1 LVAGKVHLSYWRY
14 KMSNMIL
21 EINQNIATLTFDLE
35 NEKINKLSF
44 EILKEFK
51 EILNTIENDSSIKA
65 LVIDSAKK
73 NIFIAGADIK
83 EIEKLKDEKEV
94 YEALMEVHEIFNK
107 LENLTIPTIAYIN
120 GACMGGGLE
129 LALACKYRVLST
141 NEKTK
146 LAFPEIKLGIFPGF
160 AGTIRAPKLIGLVNA
175 LDLILTG
182 KTVDTKKAY
191 KLGLAD
197 MIFDDAQKEFMLD
210 SFVKKA
216 IYGTIN
222 KKTNFKLLN
231 YAPLNEIVFNKALK
245 GLEAKVN
252 KDFKAPYVALEVIK
266 ATINKELEDAIKIE
280 AKEFA
285 KLAVSKESKNMIK
298 LFFLFEKLNKN
309 YTKTQNPISNAIVL
323 GNGVMGKGIIW
334 LFSKYLKDVRIKIR
348 DISQANEIIKDVS
361 KIYDY
366 LIKTRKMTKNEAELK
381 LNKISYTENFT
392 GFKNFDFIIEAI
404 VEDENIKKQTYAQI
418 ESLINE
424 SGIIA
429 TNTSS
434 ISIEKLASEVK
445 NKENFLGVHFFNPV
459 NLMPLVEVIPNANT
473 SQETINKVF
482 ELLISCGKTPILV
495 GDCAGF
501 IVNRILL
508 PYMNEA
514 AFILE
519 QGSKIE
525 KIDNVIKDFG
535 MPMGP
540 FTLADTVGVD
550 IGYKVATI
558 LNESY
563 GSRMPIAS
571 IIEKMYNAKL
581 LGAKT
586 KAGFYEYAG
595 RDKYANSHVTSML
608 ENNNKIIE
616 DEEIVQ
622 RCIYIMINEASRCLE
637 ENIVTDAAIIDFAMI
652 TGTGFPPYKGG
663 LLSYANEIGL
673 KNILESLR
681 KFEKEYGSRF
691 TPSNLLIKLVEEYED
706 FETGEALWKH

>member
-1 LVAGKVHLSYWRY
+1 
-14 KMSNMIL
+14 MSNMIL

-216 IYGTIN
+216 IYGTVN

-473 SQETINKVF
+473 SKETINKVF

>member
-1 LVAGKVHLSYWRY
+1 
-14 KMSNMIL
+14 MSNIIL
-21 EINQNIATLTFDLE
+21 EINQNIATLTFDLQ

-107 LENLTIPTIAYIN
+107 LENLQIPTIAYIN

-182 KTVDTKKAY
+182 KTIDAKKAY
-191 KLGLAD
+191 KIGLAD
-197 MIFDDAQKEFMLD
+197 MIFDDAQKEFMLEG
-210 SFVKKA
+210 FVKKA
-216 IYGTIN
+216 IYGTI
-222 KKTNFKLLN
+222 KRKSNFNFLN
-231 YAPLNEIVFNKALK
+231 YAPLNEIVFSKALK

-252 KDFKAPYVALEVIK
+252 KDFKAPYKALEVIK
-266 ATINKELEDAIKIE
+266 ATINKELDDAIKIE
-280 AKEFA
+280 AKEFS

-309 YTKTQNPISNAIVL
+309 YTKTSNPISNAIVL

-334 LFSKYLKDVRIKIR
+334 LFSKYLDDVRIKIR

-366 LIKTRKMTKNEAELK
+366 LVKTRKMTKNQAEFK
-381 LNKISYTENFT
+381 LNKISYTQDFI

-404 VEDENIKKQTYAQI
+404 VEDENIKKQTYKEI
-418 ESLINE
+418 ENVANE
-424 SGIIA
+424 NTIIA

-434 ISIEKLASEVK
+434 ISIEKLSSEVK

-459 NLMPLVEVIPNANT
+459 NLMPLVEVIPNSNT
-473 SQETINKVF
+473 SKETINKVF

-525 KIDNVIKDFG
+525 RIDNVIKDFG

-581 LGAKT
+581 LGEKT

-595 RDKYANSHVTSML
+595 RDTYPNSHVTSML

-637 ENIVTDAAIIDFAMI
+637 ENIVTDASIIDFAMI
-652 TGTGFPPYKGG
+652 SGTGFPAYKGG

-681 KFEKEYGSRF
+681 KFEKEFGSRF
-691 TPSNLLIKLVEEYED
+691 TPSNLLVKLVEEYED

>member
-1 LVAGKVHLSYWRY
+1 
-14 KMSNMIL
+14 
-21 EINQNIATLTFDLE
+21 
-35 NEKINKLSF
+35 
-44 EILKEFK
+44 
-51 EILNTIENDSSIKA
+51 
-65 LVIDSAKK
+65 
-73 NIFIAGADIK
+73 
-83 EIEKLKDEKEV
+83 
-94 YEALMEVHEIFNK
+94 MEVHEIFNK
-107 LENLTIPTIAYIN
+107 LENLQIPTIAYIN

-182 KTVDTKKAY
+182 KTIDAKKAY
-191 KLGLAD
+191 KIGLAD
-197 MIFDDAQKEFMLD
+197 MIFDDAQKEFMLEG
-210 SFVKKA
+210 FVKKA
-216 IYGTIN
+216 IYGTI
-222 KKTNFKLLN
+222 KRKSNFNFLN
-231 YAPLNEIVFNKALK
+231 YAPLNEIVFSKALK

-252 KDFKAPYVALEVIK
+252 KDFKAPYKALEVIK
-266 ATINKELEDAIKIE
+266 ATINKELDDAIKIE
-280 AKEFA
+280 AKEFS

-309 YTKTQNPISNAIVL
+309 YTKTENPISNAIVL

-334 LFSKYLKDVRIKIR
+334 LFSKYLDDVRIKIR

-366 LIKTRKMTKNEAELK
+366 LVKTRKMTKNQAEFK
-381 LNKISYTENFT
+381 LNKISYTQDFI

-404 VEDENIKKQTYAQI
+404 VEDENIKKQTYKEI
-418 ESLINE
+418 ENVANE
-424 SGIIA
+424 NTIIA

-434 ISIEKLASEVK
+434 ISIEKLSSEVK

-459 NLMPLVEVIPNANT
+459 NLMPLVEVIPNSNT
-473 SQETINKVF
+473 SKETINKVF

-495 GDCAGF
+495 GDCVGF

-525 KIDNVIKDFG
+525 RIDNVIKDFG

-581 LGAKT
+581 LGEKT

-595 RDKYANSHVTSML
+595 RDTYPNSHVTSML

-637 ENIVTDAAIIDFAMI
+637 ENIVTDASIIDFAMI
-652 TGTGFPPYKGG
+652 SGTGFPAYKGG

-681 KFEKEYGSRF
+681 KFEKEFGSRF
-691 TPSNLLIKLVEEYED
+691 TPSNLLVKLVEEYED

>member
-1 LVAGKVHLSYWRY
+1 
-14 KMSNMIL
+14 MSNMTL
-21 EINQNIATLTFDLE
+21 EIKQNIATLVFDLE

-44 EILKEFK
+44 EILREFD
-51 EILNTIENDSSIKA
+51 EILNQIKEDTSIKA

-107 LENLTIPTIAYIN
+107 LENLPFPTIAYIN

-141 NEKTK
+141 SEKTK

-182 KTVDTKKAY
+182 KTVDAKKAY
-191 KLGLAD
+191 KLKLAD
-197 MIFDDAQKEFMLD
+197 AIFDDAQKEFMLD
-210 SFVKKA
+210 DFVKKA
-216 IYGTIN
+216 IYGTLKERN
-222 KKTNFKLLN
+222 NFKLLN
-231 YAPLNEIVFNKALK
+231 YAPLNQIIFNKALK

-252 KDFKAPYVALEVIK
+252 KDFKAPYKALEVIK

-280 AKEFA
+280 AREFA

-309 YTKTQNPISNAIVL
+309 YTKTENPISNAIVL

-334 LFSKYLKDVRIKIR
+334 LFSKYLDDVRIKIR

-366 LIKTRKMTKNEAELK
+366 LVKTRKMTKNQAEFK
-381 LNKISYTENFT
+381 LNKISYTQDFI

-404 VEDENIKKQTYAQI
+404 VEDENIKKQTYKEI
-418 ESLINE
+418 ENVANE
-424 SGIIA
+424 NTIIA

-434 ISIEKLASEVK
+434 ISIEKLSSEVK

-459 NLMPLVEVIPNANT
+459 NLMPLVEVIPNSNT
-473 SQETINKVF
+473 SKETINKVF

-525 KIDNVIKDFG
+525 RIDNVIKDFG

-581 LGAKT
+581 LGEKT

-595 RDKYANSHVTSML
+595 RDTYPNSHVTSML

-637 ENIVTDAAIIDFAMI
+637 ENIVTDASIIDFAMI
-652 TGTGFPPYKGG
+652 SGTGFPAYKGG

-681 KFEKEYGSRF
+681 KFEKEFGSRF
-691 TPSNLLIKLVEEYED
+691 TPSNLLVKLVEEYED

>member
-1 LVAGKVHLSYWRY
+1 MNNIKLK
-14 KMSNMIL
+14 
-21 EINQNIATLTFDLE
+21 INQNIATLTFDLE

-44 EILKEFK
+44 EILKEFDEK
-51 EILNTIENDSSIKA
+51 LNIIKDDSTIKA

-94 YEALMEVHEIFNK
+94 YEALIQVHRIFNK
-107 LENLTIPTIAYIN
+107 LENFKIPTIAYIN

-160 AGTIRAPKLIGLVNA
+160 AGTIRAPKLIGLVNS

-182 KTVDTKKAY
+182 KTIDAKKAY
-191 KLGLAD
+191 RINLAD
-197 MIFDDAQKEFMLD
+197 VIFDDSQKEFMLD
-210 SFVKKA
+210 DFIKKA
-216 IYGTIN
+216 IYGTIKN
-222 KKTNFKLLN
+222 RRKFNILDYSPF
-231 YAPLNEIVFNKALK
+231 NEIVFAKALK
-245 GLEAKVN
+245 GLKAKVN
-252 KDFKAPYVALEVIK
+252 KDYKAPYKALEVIK
-266 ATINKELEDAIKIE
+266 KTLNKELEDSIKIE
-280 AKEFA
+280 AKEFS

-309 YTKTQNPISNAIVL
+309 YEKTSNPISNAIIL

-348 DISQANEIIKDVS
+348 DISQANGIINDVS

-366 LIKTRKMTKNEAELK
+366 LIKSRRMTKNQVDFK
-381 LNKISYTENFT
+381 LNKISYTDKFN

-404 VEDENIKKQTYAQI
+404 IEDEKTKKDTYTQL
-418 ESLINE
+418 EKVINDNT
-424 SGIIA
+424 IIA

-434 ISIEKLASEVK
+434 ISIEKLGSEIK

-459 NLMPLVEVIPNANT
+459 NLMPLVEVIPT
-473 SQETINKVF
+473 SYTSKETVNKVF
-482 ELLISCGKTPILV
+482 ELLISCGKTPVLV

-519 QGSKIE
+519 EGSTIE
-525 KIDNVIKDFG
+525 NIDKVIKDFG

-550 IGYKVATI
+550 IGYKVASI

-563 GSRMPIAS
+563 GNRMPIAM
-571 IIEKMYNAKL
+571 IIEKMYKAKL

-586 KAGFYEYAG
+586 KAGFYEYKG
-595 RDKYANSHVTSML
+595 KDKYTNSLVTSML

-616 DEEIVQ
+616 DEQIVQ

-637 ENIVTDAAIIDFAMI
+637 ENIVTDASIIDFAMI
-652 TGTGFPPYKGG
+652 TGTGFPPHKGG
-663 LLSYANEIGL
+663 LLNYANEIGL
-673 KNILESLR
+673 ENILKSLR
-681 KFEKEYGSRF
+681 EFEKNHGIRF
-691 TPSNLLIKLVEEYED
+691 TPSNLLIKLVESNKN
-706 FETGEALWKH
+706 FETGEMLWKQ

>member
-1 LVAGKVHLSYWRY
+1 
-14 KMSNMIL
+14 MSNMTL
-21 EINQNIATLTFDLE
+21 EIKQNIATLVFDLE

-44 EILKEFK
+44 EILREFD
-51 EILNTIENDSSIKA
+51 EILNQIKEDTSIKA

-107 LENLTIPTIAYIN
+107 LENLPFPTIAYIN

-141 NEKTK
+141 SEKTK

-182 KTVDTKKAY
+182 KTVDAKKAY
-191 KLGLAD
+191 KLKLAD
-197 MIFDDAQKEFMLD
+197 AIFDDAQKEFMLD
-210 SFVKKA
+210 DFVKKA
-216 IYGTIN
+216 IYGTLKERN
-222 KKTNFKLLN
+222 NFKLLN
-231 YAPLNEIVFNKALK
+231 YAPLNQIIFNKALK

-252 KDFKAPYVALEVIK
+252 QDFKAPYVALEVIK
-266 ATINKELEDAIKIE
+266 NTINKELEDSIKIE

-309 YTKTQNPISNAIVL
+309 YTKTLNPISNAIVL

-366 LIKTRKMTKNEAELK
+366 LIKTKRMTKNQVDFK
-381 LNKISYTENFT
+381 LNTLSYTQDLS

-404 VEDENIKKQTYAQI
+404 IEDEKVKKDTYAQL
-418 ESLINE
+418 EKVLNE
-424 SGIIA
+424 NAIIA

-434 ISIEKLASEVK
+434 ISIEKLGSEIK

-459 NLMPLVEVIPNANT
+459 NLMPLVEVIPTSNT
-473 SQETINKVF
+473 SKETINKVF

-519 QGSKIE
+519 QGSSIE
-525 KIDNVIKDFG
+525 KIDRAIKEFG

-550 IGYKVATI
+550 IGYKVASI

-563 GSRMPIAS
+563 GNRMPIAS
-571 IIEKMYNAKL
+571 IIEKMYEAKL
-581 LGAKT
+581 LGLKT
-586 KAGFYEYAG
+586 KAGFYEYSG
-595 RDKYANSHVTSML
+595 SDIYPNTHVTSML
-608 ENNNKIIE
+608 ENNNRIIE
-616 DEEIVQ
+616 EDDIVK
-622 RCIYIMINEASRCLE
+622 RCLYIMINEASRCLE
-637 ENIVTDAAIIDFAMI
+637 ENIVTDASIIDFAMI
-652 TGTGFPPYKGG
+652 SGTGFPAYKGG

-673 KNILESLR
+673 KNILDSLR
-681 KFEKEYGSRF
+681 QYQKEYGERF
-691 TPSNLLIKLVEEYED
+691 TPSNLLIKLVEQYDD

>member
-1 LVAGKVHLSYWRY
+1 
-14 KMSNMIL
+14 MSNMTL
-21 EINQNIATLTFDLE
+21 EIKQNIATLTFDLE

-51 EILNTIENDSSIKA
+51 ETLDLIENDSSIKA

-107 LENLTIPTIAYIN
+107 LENLTIPTIAYVN

-146 LAFPEIKLGIFPGF
+146 IAFPEIKLGIFPGF

-182 KTVDTKKAY
+182 KTIDAKKAY
-191 KLGLAD
+191 KIGLAD
-197 MIFDDAQKEFMLD
+197 AIFDDAQKEFMLEN
-210 SFVKKA
+210 FIKKA
-216 IYGTIN
+216 IYGTV
-222 KKTNFKLLN
+222 KKRVGFNLLN
-231 YAPLNEIVFNKALK
+231 YAPFNEIVFNKALK

-252 KDFKAPYVALEVIK
+252 KDYKAPYKALEVIK
-266 ATINKELEDAIKIE
+266 STINKELEDAIKIE
-280 AKEFA
+280 AKEFS

-309 YTKTQNPISNAIVL
+309 YEKTTNPISNAIVL

-348 DISQANEIIKDVS
+348 DISQANGIIKDVS
-361 KIYDY
+361 KIYDS
-366 LIKTRKMTKNEAELK
+366 LIKSRRMTKNQVDFK
-381 LNKISYTENFT
+381 LNKISYTDKFN
-392 GFKNFDFIIEAI
+392 GFKNFDFIVEAI
-404 VEDENIKKQTYAQI
+404 VEDEKVKKDTYKELEKVVGKNA
-418 ESLINE
+418 
-424 SGIIA
+424 IIA

-434 ISIEKLASEVK
+434 ISIEKLGSDLE

-459 NLMPLVEVIPNANT
+459 NLMPLVEVIPTKYT

-482 ELLISCGKTPILV
+482 ELLISCGKTPVLV

-514 AFILE
+514 GFILE

-525 KIDNVIKDFG
+525 KIDSIIKEFG

-595 RDKYANSHVTSML
+595 KDKYPNTHVTSML
-608 ENNNKIIE
+608 ENNTKIIE

-637 ENIVTDAAIIDFAMI
+637 ENIVTEASVIDFAMI
-652 TGTGFPPYKGG
+652 TGTGFPPHKGG

-673 KNILESLR
+673 RNILESLR
-681 KFEKEYGSRF
+681 EFEKKYGTRF
-691 TPSNLLIKLVEEYED
+691 TPSNLLVKLVEECED

>member
-1 LVAGKVHLSYWRY
+1 
-14 KMSNMIL
+14 MSNMIL

-182 KTVDTKKAY
+182 KTIDAKKAY

-197 MIFDDAQKEFMLD
+197 MIFDNAQKEFMLD
-210 SFVKKA
+210 GFVKKA

-418 ESLINE
+418 ESLTNE
-424 SGIIA
+424 NTIIA

-473 SQETINKVF
+473 SKETINKVF

>member
-1 LVAGKVHLSYWRY
+1 MNNIKLK
-14 KMSNMIL
+14 
-21 EINQNIATLTFDLE
+21 INQNIATLTFDLE

-44 EILKEFK
+44 EILKEFDEK
-51 EILNTIENDSSIKA
+51 LNIIKDDSTIKA

-94 YEALMEVHEIFNK
+94 YEALIQVHRIFNK
-107 LENLTIPTIAYIN
+107 LENLKIPTIAYIN

-160 AGTIRAPKLIGLVNA
+160 AGTIRAPKLIGLVNS

-182 KTVDTKKAY
+182 KTIDAKKAY
-191 KLGLAD
+191 RINLAD
-197 MIFDDAQKEFMLD
+197 VIFDDSQKEFMLD
-210 SFVKKA
+210 DFIKKA
-216 IYGTIN
+216 IYGTIKN
-222 KKTNFKLLN
+222 KRKFNILDYSPF
-231 YAPLNEIVFNKALK
+231 NEIVFAKALK
-245 GLEAKVN
+245 GLKAKVN
-252 KDFKAPYVALEVIK
+252 KDYKAPYKALEVIK
-266 ATINKELEDAIKIE
+266 RTLNKELEDSIKIE
-280 AKEFA
+280 AKEFS

-309 YTKTQNPISNAIVL
+309 YEKTSNPISNAIIL

-348 DISQANEIIKDVS
+348 DISQANGIINDVS

-366 LIKTRKMTKNEAELK
+366 LIKSRRMTKNQVDFK
-381 LNKISYTENFT
+381 LNKISYTDKFK

-404 VEDENIKKQTYAQI
+404 IEDEKTKKDTYTQL
-418 ESLINE
+418 EKVINDNT
-424 SGIIA
+424 IIA

-434 ISIEKLASEVK
+434 ISIEKLGSEIK

-459 NLMPLVEVIPNANT
+459 NLMPLVEVIPT
-473 SQETINKVF
+473 SYTSKETVNKVF
-482 ELLISCGKTPILV
+482 ELLISCGKTPVLV

-519 QGSKIE
+519 EGSTIE
-525 KIDNVIKDFG
+525 NIDKVIKDFG

-550 IGYKVATI
+550 IGYKVASI

-563 GSRMPIAS
+563 GNRMPIAM
-571 IIEKMYNAKL
+571 IIEKMYKAKL

-586 KAGFYEYAG
+586 KAGFYEYKG
-595 RDKYANSHVTSML
+595 KDKYTNSLVTSML

-616 DEEIVQ
+616 DEQIVQ

-637 ENIVTDAAIIDFAMI
+637 ENIVTDASIIDFAMI
-652 TGTGFPPYKGG
+652 TGTGFPPHKGG
-663 LLSYANEIGL
+663 LLNYANEIGL
-673 KNILESLR
+673 ENILKSLR
-681 KFEKEYGSRF
+681 EFEKNHGIRF
-691 TPSNLLIKLVEEYED
+691 TPSNLLIKLVESNKN
-706 FETGEALWKH
+706 FETGEMLWKQ

>member
-1 LVAGKVHLSYWRY
+1 
-14 KMSNMIL
+14 
-21 EINQNIATLTFDLE
+21 
-35 NEKINKLSF
+35 
-44 EILKEFK
+44 
-51 EILNTIENDSSIKA
+51 
-65 LVIDSAKK
+65 
-73 NIFIAGADIK
+73 
-83 EIEKLKDEKEV
+83 
-94 YEALMEVHEIFNK
+94 
-107 LENLTIPTIAYIN
+107 
-120 GACMGGGLE
+120 
-129 LALACKYRVLST
+129 
-141 NEKTK
+141 
-146 LAFPEIKLGIFPGF
+146 
-160 AGTIRAPKLIGLVNA
+160 
-175 LDLILTG
+175 
-182 KTVDTKKAY
+182 
-191 KLGLAD
+191 
-197 MIFDDAQKEFMLD
+197 
-210 SFVKKA
+210 
-216 IYGTIN
+216 
-222 KKTNFKLLN
+222 
-231 YAPLNEIVFNKALK
+231 
-245 GLEAKVN
+245 
-252 KDFKAPYVALEVIK
+252 
-266 ATINKELEDAIKIE
+266 
-280 AKEFA
+280 
-285 KLAVSKESKNMIK
+285 
-298 LFFLFEKLNKN
+298 
-309 YTKTQNPISNAIVL
+309 
-323 GNGVMGKGIIW
+323 
-334 LFSKYLKDVRIKIR
+334 
-348 DISQANEIIKDVS
+348 
-361 KIYDY
+361 
-366 LIKTRKMTKNEAELK
+366 
-381 LNKISYTENFT
+381 
-392 GFKNFDFIIEAI
+392 
-404 VEDENIKKQTYAQI
+404 
-418 ESLINE
+418 
-424 SGIIA
+424 
-429 TNTSS
+429 
-434 ISIEKLASEVK
+434 
-445 NKENFLGVHFFNPV
+445 
-459 NLMPLVEVIPNANT
+459 
-473 SQETINKVF
+473 
-482 ELLISCGKTPILV
+482 
-495 GDCAGF
+495 
-501 IVNRILL
+501 
-508 PYMNEA
+508 MNEA

>member
-1 LVAGKVHLSYWRY
+1 
-14 KMSNMIL
+14 MSNIIL
-21 EINQNIATLTFDLE
+21 EINQSIATLTFDLE

-51 EILNTIENDSSIKA
+51 EVLNKIENDISIKA

-73 NIFIAGADIK
+73 DIFIAGADIK

-160 AGTIRAPKLIGLVNA
+160 AGTIRTPKLIGLVNA

-182 KTVDTKKAY
+182 KTVDAKKAY

-197 MIFDDAQKEFMLD
+197 MIFDDAQKEFMLEG
-210 SFVKKA
+210 FIKKA
-216 IYGTIN
+216 IYGTVN
-222 KKTNFKLLN
+222 KKINFNLLN
-231 YAPLNEIVFNKALK
+231 YAPLNEIVFNKTLK
-245 GLEAKVN
+245 SLETKVN
-252 KDFKAPYVALEVIK
+252 KDFKAPYIALEVIK
-266 ATINKELEDAIKIE
+266 ATINKELGDAIKIE

-309 YTKTQNPISNAIVL
+309 YTKTLNPISNAIIL

-348 DISQANEIIKDVS
+348 DISQANEILKDVS

-366 LIKTRKMTKNEAELK
+366 LVKSRKMTKNEAELK
-381 LNKISYTENFT
+381 LNKISYTEDFT

-404 VEDENIKKQTYAQI
+404 IEDENTKKQTYAQI
-418 ESLINE
+418 ETLTKENA
-424 SGIIA
+424 IIA

-459 NLMPLVEVIPNANT
+459 NLMPLVEVIPNSNT
-473 SQETINKVF
+473 SKETINKVF

-525 KIDNVIKDFG
+525 KIDNLIKDFG

-540 FTLADTVGVD
+540 FSLADTVGVD
-550 IGYKVATI
+550 IGYKVACI
-558 LNESY
+558 LNEAY

-595 RDKYANSHVTSML
+595 RDKYVNSHVTSML

-616 DEEIVQ
+616 DEEIIQ

-637 ENIVTDAAIIDFAMI
+637 ENIVTDASIIDFAMI
-652 TGTGFPPYKGG
+652 SGTGFPAYKGG

-691 TPSNLLIKLVEEYED
+691 TPSNLLVKLVEEYED

>member
-1 LVAGKVHLSYWRY
+1 
-14 KMSNMIL
+14 MSNIVL
-21 EINQNIATLTFDLE
+21 EINQNVARIIFDLE
-35 NEKINKLSF
+35 NEKVNKLSF
-44 EILKEFK
+44 EILKEFDEK
-51 EILNTIENDSSIKA
+51 LNIIKDDSSIKA

-73 NIFIAGADIK
+73 DIFIAGADIK

-94 YEALMEVHEIFNK
+94 YDSLMEVHQIFNK

-129 LALACKYRVLST
+129 LALACKYRVITT
-141 NEKTK
+141 NPKTK

-160 AGTIRAPKLIGLVNA
+160 AGTIRAPKIIGLVAA

-182 KTVDTKKAY
+182 KTIDAKKAY
-191 KLGLAD
+191 KLNLAD
-197 MIFDDAQKEFMLD
+197 IIFDDAQKEFMLD
-210 SFVKKA
+210 DFIKKA
-216 IYGTIN
+216 IYGTIEKRIDFN
-222 KKTNFKLLN
+222 LLN
-231 YAPLNEIVFNKALK
+231 YAPLNEIVFNKTLK
-245 GLEAKVN
+245 GLLNKVN
-252 KDFKAPYVALEVIK
+252 KDFQAPFVALEVIR
-266 ATINKELEDAIKIE
+266 ATINKEFDDSIKVE
-280 AKEFA
+280 AREFA
-285 KLAVSKESKNMIK
+285 KLAITKESKNMIK

-309 YTKTQNPISNAIVL
+309 FEKTQNPISNAVVL

-334 LFSKYLKDVRIKIR
+334 LFSKYLNDVRIKIR
-348 DISQANEIIKDVS
+348 DISHANEIIKDVS

-366 LIKTRKMTKNEAELK
+366 LIKSRKMTKNEVDFK
-381 LNKISYTENFT
+381 LNKISYTDKFN

-404 VEDENIKKQTYAQI
+404 IEDEETKKDTYKQI
-418 ESLINE
+418 ENIVNE
-424 SGIIA
+424 NAIIA

-434 ISIEKLASEVK
+434 ISIEKLASEIK

-459 NLMPLVEVIPNANT
+459 NLMPLVEVIPTSNT
-473 SQETINKVF
+473 SKETINKVF
-482 ELLISCGKTPILV
+482 ELLITAGKTPILV

-508 PYMNEA
+508 PYLNEA

-519 QGSKIE
+519 EGSKIE
-525 KIDNVIKDFG
+525 KIDSLIKDFG

-540 FTLADTVGVD
+540 FTLADTVGID

-558 LNESY
+558 LNEAY

-571 IIEKMYNAKL
+571 IIEKMNDAKL
-581 LGAKT
+581 LGLKT
-586 KAGFYEYAG
+586 KAGFYEYDG
-595 RDKYANSHVTSML
+595 KDKYVNTHVTSMIQ
-608 ENNNKIIE
+608 NNTKIFE
-616 DEEIVQ
+616 DEQIVQ

-637 ENIVTDAAIIDFAMI
+637 ENIVSDASIIDFAMI
-652 TGTGFPPYKGG
+652 TGTGFPAYKGG

-681 KFEKEYGSRF
+681 TFEKEYGNRF

-706 FETGEALWKH
+706 FETGVDLWKH

>member
-1 LVAGKVHLSYWRY
+1 
-14 KMSNMIL
+14 MSNITL
-21 EINQNIATLTFDLE
+21 EIKQNIATLTFDLE

-44 EILKEFK
+44 DILKEFDEK
-51 EILNTIENDSSIKA
+51 LNQIKDDSSIKA
-65 LVIDSAKK
+65 LLIDSAKK
-73 NIFIAGADIK
+73 DIFIAGADIK

-94 YEALMEVHEIFNK
+94 YEALMEVHGIFNK

-129 LALACKYRVLST
+129 LALACKYRVMST
-141 NEKTK
+141 NVKTK
-146 LAFPEIKLGIFPGF
+146 IAFPEIKLGIFPGF

-182 KTVDTKKAY
+182 KTIDAKKAY
-191 KLGLAD
+191 KINLAD
-197 MIFDDAQKEFMLD
+197 AIFDDAQKDFMLD
-210 SFVKKA
+210 DFIKKA
-216 IYGTIN
+216 IYGTLKDRKGFN
-222 KKTNFKLLN
+222 VLN
-231 YAPLNEIVFNKALK
+231 YYPFNEIIFSKALK
-245 GLEAKVN
+245 NLEEKVN
-252 KDFKAPYVALEVIK
+252 KDYKAPFKALEVIK
-266 ATINKELEDAIKIE
+266 NTINKELEDSIQIE

-298 LFFLFEKLNKN
+298 VFFLFEKLNKN
-309 YTKTQNPISNAIVL
+309 YEKTTNPISNAIIL

-348 DISQANEIIKDVS
+348 DISQASEILKDVS
-361 KIYDY
+361 KIYAY
-366 LIKTRKMTKNEAELK
+366 LVKSRKMTKNEAELK

-404 VEDENIKKQTYAQI
+404 VEDEEAKKDTYTQI
-418 ESLINE
+418 EKVTDENA
-424 SGIIA
+424 IIA

-434 ISIEKLASEVK
+434 ISIEKLASEIK

-459 NLMPLVEVIPNANT
+459 NMMPLVEVIPNSKT
-473 SQETINKVF
+473 SKETINKVF

-519 QGSKIE
+519 EGSKIE
-525 KIDNVIKDFG
+525 KIDGLIKDFG

-540 FTLADTVGVD
+540 FTLADTVGIDV
-550 IGYKVATI
+550 GYKVAGI
-558 LNESY
+558 LKEAY
-563 GSRMPIAS
+563 GYRMPIAS
-571 IIEKMYNAKL
+571 IIEKLYDAKL
-581 LGAKT
+581 LGVKT
-586 KAGFYEYAG
+586 KAGFYEYSG
-595 RDKYANSHVTSML
+595 KDKYVNTHVTSML
-608 ENNNKIIE
+608 ENNNRIIE

-637 ENIVTDAAIIDFAMI
+637 ENIVTDASTIDFAMI
-652 TGTGFPPYKGG
+652 TGTGFPAYKGG

-673 KNILESLR
+673 KNILENLR
-681 KFEKEYGSRF
+681 KFEKDYGSRF

>member
-1 LVAGKVHLSYWRY
+1 
-14 KMSNMIL
+14 MSNIIL

-51 EILNTIENDSSIKA
+51 EILNKIENDISIKA

-73 NIFIAGADIK
+73 DIFIAGADIK

-129 LALACKYRVLST
+129 LVLACKYRVLST

-160 AGTIRAPKLIGLVNA
+160 AGTIRTPKLIGLVNA

-182 KTVDTKKAY
+182 KTVDAKKAY

-197 MIFDDAQKEFMLD
+197 MIFDDAQKEFMLEG
-210 SFVKKA
+210 FIKKA
-216 IYGTIN
+216 IYGTVN
-222 KKTNFKLLN
+222 KKINFNLLN
-231 YAPLNEIVFNKALK
+231 YAPLNEIVFNKTLK
-245 GLEAKVN
+245 SLETKVN
-252 KDFKAPYVALEVIK
+252 KDFKAPYIALEVIK
-266 ATINKELEDAIKIE
+266 ATINKELGDAIKIE
-280 AKEFA
+280 AKEFS
-285 KLAVSKESKNMIK
+285 KLAISKESKNMIK

-309 YTKTQNPISNAIVL
+309 YTKTLNPISNAIIL

-348 DISQANEIIKDVS
+348 DISQANEILKDVS

-366 LIKTRKMTKNEAELK
+366 LVKSRKMTKNEAELK
-381 LNKISYTENFT
+381 LNKISYTEDFI

-404 VEDENIKKQTYAQI
+404 IEDENTKKQTYAQI
-418 ESLINE
+418 ETLTKENA
-424 SGIIA
+424 IIA

-459 NLMPLVEVIPNANT
+459 NLMPLVEVIPNSNT
-473 SQETINKVF
+473 SKETINKVF

-525 KIDNVIKDFG
+525 KIDNIIKDFG

-540 FTLADTVGVD
+540 FSLADTVGVD
-550 IGYKVATI
+550 IGYKVACI
-558 LNESY
+558 LNEAY

-595 RDKYANSHVTSML
+595 RDVYVNSHVTSML

-637 ENIVTDAAIIDFAMI
+637 ENIVTDASIIDFAMI
-652 TGTGFPPYKGG
+652 SGTGFPPYKGG

-673 KNILESLR
+673 RNILESLR
-681 KFEKEYGSRF
+681 EFEKKYGSRF
-691 TPSNLLIKLVEEYED
+691 TPSNLLVKLVEECED

>member
-1 LVAGKVHLSYWRY
+1 
-14 KMSNMIL
+14 MSNIVL
-21 EINQNIATLTFDLE
+21 EINQNVARIIFDLE
-35 NEKINKLSF
+35 NEKVNKLSF
-44 EILKEFK
+44 EILKEFDEK
-51 EILNTIENDSSIKA
+51 LNIIKDDSSIKA

-73 NIFIAGADIK
+73 DIFIAGADIK

-94 YEALMEVHEIFNK
+94 YDSLMEVHQIFNK

-129 LALACKYRVLST
+129 LALACKYRVITT
-141 NEKTK
+141 NPKTK

-160 AGTIRAPKLIGLVNA
+160 AGTIRAPKIIGLVAA

-182 KTVDTKKAY
+182 KTIDAKKAY
-191 KLGLAD
+191 KLNLAD
-197 MIFDDAQKEFMLD
+197 IIFDDAQKEFMLD
-210 SFVKKA
+210 YFIKKA
-216 IYGTIN
+216 IYGTIEKRIDFN
-222 KKTNFKLLN
+222 LLN
-231 YAPLNEIVFNKALK
+231 YAPLNEIVFNKTLK
-245 GLEAKVN
+245 GLLNKVN
-252 KDFKAPYVALEVIK
+252 KDFQAPFVALEVIR
-266 ATINKELEDAIKIE
+266 ATINKEFEDSIKVE
-280 AKEFA
+280 AREFA
-285 KLAVSKESKNMIK
+285 KLAITKESKNMIK

-309 YTKTQNPISNAIVL
+309 FEKTQNPISNAVVL

-334 LFSKYLKDVRIKIR
+334 LFSKYLNDVRLKIR
-348 DISQANEIIKDVS
+348 DISHANEIIKDVS

-366 LIKTRKMTKNEAELK
+366 LIKSRKMSKNEVDFK
-381 LNKISYTENFT
+381 LNKISYTDKFD

-404 VEDENIKKQTYAQI
+404 IEDEETKKDTYKQI
-418 ESLINE
+418 ENIVNE
-424 SGIIA
+424 NAIIA

-434 ISIEKLASEVK
+434 ISIEKLASEIK

-459 NLMPLVEVIPNANT
+459 NLMPLVEVIPTSNT
-473 SQETINKVF
+473 SKETINKVF
-482 ELLISCGKTPILV
+482 ELLITAGKTPILV

-508 PYMNEA
+508 PYLNEA

-519 QGSKIE
+519 EGSKIE
-525 KIDNVIKDFG
+525 KIDSLIKDFG

-540 FTLADTVGVD
+540 FTLADTVGID

-558 LNESY
+558 LNEAY

-571 IIEKMYNAKL
+571 IIEKMNDAKL
-581 LGAKT
+581 LGLKT
-586 KAGFYEYAG
+586 KAGFYEYDG
-595 RDKYANSHVTSML
+595 KDKYVNTHVTSMIQ
-608 ENNNKIIE
+608 NNTKIFE
-616 DEEIVQ
+616 DEQIVQ

-637 ENIVTDAAIIDFAMI
+637 ENIVSDASIIDFAMI
-652 TGTGFPPYKGG
+652 TGTGFPAYKGG

-681 KFEKEYGSRF
+681 TFEKEYGSRF

-706 FETGEALWKH
+706 FETGVDLWKH